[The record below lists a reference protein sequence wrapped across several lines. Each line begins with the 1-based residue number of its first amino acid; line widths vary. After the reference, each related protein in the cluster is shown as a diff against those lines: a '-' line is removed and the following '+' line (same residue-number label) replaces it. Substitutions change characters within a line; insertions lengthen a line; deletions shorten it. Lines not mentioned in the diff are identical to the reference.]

1 MSAIGQ
7 TVLGGWASCR
17 WLVLTILALTALGA
31 VEMPDVV
38 VEPGTSAD
46 GELVNVPDEDGAISD
61 AAIVTSDGEDPI
73 GALAGDAP
81 GRIVIEVGGD
91 EREGASNA
99 VKIMLLITVLAVAPG
114 FLMLMTSFTRI
125 IIVMGFVRRALG
137 TQTLP
142 PNQVLLGLS
151 LFLTF
156 FVMAP
161 QFNAINDN
169 AFQPYLREEIS
180 DREALDRATAEVRQ
194 FMARHTRKSDL
205 ALFVNIAGGPRPETI
220 DDVGFLVLV
229 PAFIT
234 SELKTAFQMG
244 FIIFLP
250 FIVIDLVIAAILMAL
265 GMMMLPP
272 VMISLPFKVLLFV
285 LVDGWTLL
293 VASLV
298 SSYA

>member
-1 MSAIGQ
+1 MIVYLARLAVLVVLSLSAA
-7 TVLGGWASCR
+7 TGW
-17 WLVLTILALTALGA
+17 TA
-31 VEMPDVV
+31 EIPNV
-38 VEPGTSAD
+38 VEVGGAGD
-46 GELVNVPDEDGAISD
+46 GELVNVDSTEGNATG
-61 AAIVTSDGEDPI
+61 AAIITTDGNDPI

-81 GRIVIEVGGD
+81 GRIVIEVGGG
-91 EREGASNA
+91 ERQGTSNA
-99 VKIMLLITVLAVAPG
+99 VKILLLITVLSVAPA

-125 IIVMGFVRRALG
+125 IIVLGFVRRALG

-151 LFLTF
+151 LFLTL

-161 QFNAINDN
+161 QFQAINDE
-169 AFQPYLREEIS
+169 ALQPYLREEIS
-180 DREALDRATAEVRQ
+180 EQVALDRATNEIRQ
-194 FMARHTRKSDL
+194 FMVRHTRKSDL
-205 ALFVNIAGGPRPETI
+205 ALFINISGGERPESI

-298 SSYA
+298 ASYA